1 MSLLL
6 RVKGPRNVPWPFD
19 VYVGVRTIEDI
30 KLEIERA
37 TERRAELYH
46 ALAKGHDVVL
56 AAELKELE
64 AEIATLWIEH
74 REARVRQRFGDRDR
88 IIKRARL
95 EERLERAA

>member
-1 MSLLL
+1 M
-6 RVKGPRNVPWPFD
+6 N
-19 VYVGVRTIEDI
+19 VRTIEDI

-46 ALAKGHDVVL
+46 ALSTGHDVVL
-56 AAELKELE
+56 STELKELE
-64 AEIATLWIEH
+64 AEIARLWDEH
-74 REARVRQRFGDRDR
+74 RQARVTQRFGDRDR

>member
-1 MSLLL
+1 LA
-6 RVKGPRNVPWPFD
+6 
-19 VYVGVRTIEDI
+19 VYVGVRTIQDI

-37 TERRAELYH
+37 TERRGELYH
-46 ALAKGHDVVL
+46 ELAKGHDVVL

-64 AEIATLWIEH
+64 AQIATLWIEH

>member
-1 MSLLL
+1 M
-6 RVKGPRNVPWPFD
+6 
-19 VYVGVRTIEDI
+19 RTIQDI

-64 AEIATLWIEH
+64 AEIADLWIAH
-74 REARVRQRFGDRDR
+74 REARVRNRFGDRDR

>member
-1 MSLLL
+1 M
-6 RVKGPRNVPWPFD
+6 
-19 VYVGVRTIEDI
+19 RTIEDI
-30 KLEIERA
+30 KLDIERA

-46 ALAKGHDVVL
+46 ALSEGHDVVL
-56 AAELKELE
+56 AAELKEIE
-64 AEIATLWIEH
+64 EGISKLWVEH

>member
-1 MSLLL
+1 M
-6 RVKGPRNVPWPFD
+6 K
-19 VYVGVRTIEDI
+19 TTEDI

-46 ALAKGHDVVL
+46 ALSTGHDVVL

-64 AEIATLWIEH
+64 DEIKRLWDEH
-74 REARVRQRFGDRDR
+74 REARVRHRFGDRDR

>member
-1 MSLLL
+1 
-6 RVKGPRNVPWPFD
+6 VK
-19 VYVGVRTIEDI
+19 TIEDI

-46 ALAKGHDVVL
+46 ALSKGHDVVL
-56 AAELKELE
+56 SAELKELE
-64 AEIATLWIEH
+64 DEIKRLWDEH
-74 REARVRQRFGDRDR
+74 RETRVRNRFGDRDR

>member
-1 MSLLL
+1 
-6 RVKGPRNVPWPFD
+6 VPGVTPD
-19 VYVGVRTIEDI
+19 VRTLQNI
-30 KLEIERA
+30 KQDIERA

-46 ALAKGHDVVL
+46 ALSQGHDVVL

-64 AEIATLWIEH
+64 EEIARLWTEH

>member
-1 MSLLL
+1 
-6 RVKGPRNVPWPFD
+6 
-19 VYVGVRTIEDI
+19 VGLTARGNALEAPGVFRSVRTIEDI
-30 KLEIERA
+30 KLDIERA

-46 ALAKGHDVVL
+46 ALSQGHDVVL

-64 AEIATLWIEH
+64 AEIATLWIQH
-74 REARVRQRFGDRDR
+74 REARVRNRFGDRDR

>member
-1 MSLLL
+1 MEL
-6 RVKGPRNVPWPFD
+6 VRNALYVLD
-19 VYVGVRTIEDI
+19 VYVGVRTIQDI

-37 TERRAELYH
+37 TERRGELYH
-46 ALAKGHDVVL
+46 ELAKGHDVVL

-64 AEIATLWIEH
+64 AQIATLWIEH

>member
-1 MSLLL
+1 VRL
-6 RVKGPRNVPWPFD
+6 PRNAHGGCD
-19 VYVGVRTIEDI
+19 VYVSVRTIEDI
-30 KLEIERA
+30 KHEIERA
-37 TERRAELYH
+37 TERRGELYH

-64 AEIATLWIEH
+64 AQIATLWIEH

>member
-1 MSLLL
+1 
-6 RVKGPRNVPWPFD
+6 VKTPQ
-19 VYVGVRTIEDI
+19 DI

-37 TERRAELYH
+37 TERRADLYH
-46 ALAKGHDVVL
+46 DLAQVHDGVL

-64 AEIATLWIEH
+64 AAIAALWDEH
-74 REARVRQRFGDRDR
+74 REARVRNRFGDRDR

>member
-1 MSLLL
+1 
-6 RVKGPRNVPWPFD
+6 
-19 VYVGVRTIEDI
+19 
-30 KLEIERA
+30 
-37 TERRAELYH
+37 
-46 ALAKGHDVVL
+46 VL

>member
-1 MSLLL
+1 MRSQRLWNAK
-6 RVKGPRNVPWPFD
+6 RVAGVSS
-19 VYVGVRTIEDI
+19 VVRTIQDI
-30 KLEIERA
+30 KQDIERA

-46 ALAKGHDVVL
+46 AISQGHDVVL

-64 AEIATLWIEH
+64 EAIARLWTEH

>member
-1 MSLLL
+1 M
-6 RVKGPRNVPWPFD
+6 
-19 VYVGVRTIEDI
+19 RTIEDI
-30 KLEIERA
+30 KLDIERA

-46 ALAKGHDVVL
+46 ALAQGHDVVL

-64 AEIATLWIEH
+64 AEIATLWTEH